1 LNTKQ
6 EIGIN
11 DFVNYELDST
21 LIVSGEFYV
30 GWIQSS
36 NYLMN
41 VGLDRNYVN
50 NDQMFYKVTSVGWQ
64 QSAIKGSVMIRPVF
78 SDAIKSTGIAQQA
91 NHQTAFR
98 LFPNPGNGN
107 LQIADLG
114 LHSLADYDITV
125 KNLMGSNIAFEKNNK
140 GIQLLSAPNGIYFI
154 RLQAK
159 NASQCISLKYYKN
172 E

>member
-1 LNTKQ
+1 
-6 EIGIN
+6 
-11 DFVNYELDST
+11 
-21 LIVSGEFYV
+21 
-30 GWIQSS
+30 
-36 NYLMN
+36 
-41 VGLDRNYVN
+41 
-50 NDQMFYKVTSVGWQ
+50 
-64 QSAIKGSVMIRPVF
+64 MIRPVF
-78 SDAIKSTGIAQQA
+78 SDAIKGTGIAQQA

-98 LFPNPGNGN
+98 LFPNPGNGD

-114 LHSLADYDITV
+114 LYSLADYDITV